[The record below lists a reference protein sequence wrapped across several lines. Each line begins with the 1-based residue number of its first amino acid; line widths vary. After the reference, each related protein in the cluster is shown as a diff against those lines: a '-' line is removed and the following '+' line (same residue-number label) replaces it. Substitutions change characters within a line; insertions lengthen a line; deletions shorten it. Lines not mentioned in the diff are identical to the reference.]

1 MDLPLRNAGRV
12 AEHQG
17 MKRLLLVPE
26 RPDDTLELLP
36 RGRRAAA
43 VLGPDVET
51 VVIMNDL
58 AGRRRAPV
66 VPAGV
71 RLVPVHP
78 FLTPEER
85 LDQGL
90 LLRPLPDQLVVVGTS
105 AAGTAAEL
113 ALFSRLLEVRSDLA
127 AVTAGTLDAASVIEL
142 GGVFRP
148 GLVVPAGGFGERSAP
163 LDERLASIGADAVWL
178 SDDSLGLLGVTA

>member
-1 MDLPLRNAGRV
+1 MELPLRNGAGA
-12 AEHQG
+12 AEHQS

-26 RPDDTLELLP
+26 RPDDTPELLQ

-51 VVIMNDL
+51 VLIVNDPT
-58 AGRRRAPV
+58 ARRRARV
-66 VPAGV
+66 EATGV

-78 FLTPEER
+78 FLAPEER

-113 ALFSRLLEVRSDLA
+113 SLFSRLLEARSDLA
-127 AVTAGTLDAASVIEL
+127 AITAGTLDAASVIEL

-178 SDDSLGLLGVTA
+178 STDSVGLLGVTA